1 MVQYVNLITAFSL
14 ENDSI
19 ACDPNNSTLS
29 QANNNVTDFRGV
41 AQELDNG
48 VIILDKNYAP
58 IEKNIDGLQ
67 GCFFELND
75 LANAVQLDSIL

>member
-19 ACDPNNSTLS
+19 ARDPNNSTLS
-29 QANNNVTDFRGV
+29 QANNNLTDFRGV

-48 VIILDKNYAP
+48 VIILDKNYP
-58 IEKNIDGLQ
+58 LYLYPRQ
-67 GCFFELND
+67 
-75 LANAVQLDSIL
+75 S